1 MARVCEHSVEG
12 ARDATQVKCVRQQ
25 CAVAN
30 LAPGPRAHEPPQLG
44 MALPPLHAERVG
56 PESGASSIVG
66 IRTDHRSFQVIGDL
80 GSSASIR
87 GARAIRLWDRKQ
99 NDAPLVALIPSRVWM
114 RGVDQHVVF
123 LVDDCPTGRRAM
135 RSGSPSARQIPR
147 NETRVPRESHP
158 SRPRAVEP

>member
-12 ARDATQVKCVRQQ
+12 ARDATQVKCVCQQ

-44 MALPPLHAERVG
+44 MALPCRLSGLVLKAAERLELALHSKQLLDRGSAKRAIAPLRTTILQAASVVSGGRG
-56 PESGASSIVG
+56 PKVSSIVG

-99 NDAPLVALIPSRVWM
+99 NDAPWSRLSVSRRDA
-114 RGVDQHVVF
+114 RG
-123 LVDDCPTGRRAM
+123 
-135 RSGSPSARQIPR
+135 
-147 NETRVPRESHP
+147 
-158 SRPRAVEP
+158 